1 MKAIA
6 LSLFTAASLAI
17 GLVASGSTG
26 DTPPSGPALPCL
38 DARGCPDLEVV
49 EADLLDQTVQQ
60 QKFKASDCEVIEGST
75 QAGRRRLLRF
85 TTTYVNIGPG
95 DLIVGAPSAHPELFE
110 FSPCHGHY
118 HFKEYADY
126 RLWTPGD
133 YAEWQ
138 LLRSSTSADTLS
150 RDLLASAPDLADR
163 MVRGDK
169 QGFCMIDI
177 VRVEPGAPGPN
188 FTNCNSDQGISVGW
202 ADVYGKSLAG
212 QYIDITGLPRGVY
225 WLEVEVNAEHLL
237 EEANY
242 ANNSAAVQV
251 RVK

>member
-1 MKAIA
+1 MKSIA
-6 LSLFTAASLAI
+6 LSLCTAVSLAI
-17 GLVASGSTG
+17 GLTASASIGN
-26 DTPPSGPALPCL
+26 TPHADPALPCL

-49 EADLLDQTVQQ
+49 AADLLDQKVQV

-75 QAGRRRLLRF
+75 EAGRRRLLRF
-85 TTTYVNIGPG
+85 STTYANSGAG
-95 DLIVGAPSAHPELFE
+95 DLIVGAPADHPELFE
-110 FSPCHGHY
+110 FSSCHGHY

-126 RLWTPGD
+126 RLWTPAD

-138 LLRSSTSADTLS
+138 SLRSATSPDRLS
-150 RDLLASAPDLADR
+150 RDLLASQPDLAAR

-177 VRVEPGAPGPN
+177 VQVEPGAPGPN
-188 FTNCNSDQGISVGW
+188 FTNCNTDQGISVGW
-202 ADVYGKSLAG
+202 ADVYHKTLPG
-212 QYIDITGLPRGVY
+212 QYIDITGVPAGVY

-251 RVK
+251 